1 MRHLAT
7 VALMLVVASLASY
20 SSAHSGRTDS
30 SGGHNCSQK
39 SINKGLCS
47 GYHYHNGGSSYRD
60 STLGAAKDAGT
71 GMRKGIGAITGSDT
85 RTYCEVTQEQLGI
98 CLNNPACSAAE
109 LSRLMEINYAACN

>member
-47 GYHYHNGGSSYRD
+47 GYHYHNNTSINQPKQFEIEVSVAPEKDHKADKKHSQDQHIHD
-60 STLGAAKDAGT
+60 S
-71 GMRKGIGAITGSDT
+71 
-85 RTYCEVTQEQLGI
+85 QEG
-98 CLNNPACSAAE
+98 
-109 LSRLMEINYAACN
+109 

>member
-47 GYHYHNGGSSYRD
+47 GYHYHNGGSSFEEAMIRQ
-60 STLGAAKDAGT
+60 AQQAGT
-71 GMRKGIGAITGSDT
+71 GLRRGLGAMTGSDT

-109 LSRLMEINYAACN
+109 LSRLMEINYAACK

>member
-1 MRHLAT
+1 MKNLAT

-47 GYHYHNGGSSYRD
+47 GYHYHNNTSINQPKQFEIEVSVAPEKDHKADKKHSQDQHIHD
-60 STLGAAKDAGT
+60 S
-71 GMRKGIGAITGSDT
+71 
-85 RTYCEVTQEQLGI
+85 QEG
-98 CLNNPACSAAE
+98 
-109 LSRLMEINYAACN
+109 